1 MDNEKSKRVGICVY
15 GASSS
20 RIAAAYTAAA
30 RQLGSLI
37 AAKGWDC
44 INGAGSHGLMRAAS
58 DGALDAGG
66 TATGVIP
73 QFMVDNGWSY
83 SRLTRTIVTTDMH
96 QRKRTMASMASAFV
110 AMPGGCGTIE
120 ELMEVFTWIQLGII
134 DSGKPLV
141 VLNTGGYYNHLIAQ
155 VEQSAADG
163 FMKPSHRSLWHIA
176 ATPQQ
181 AVEAI
186 ERAFGQGPQPV
197 ESKY

>member
-110 AMPGGCGTIE
+110 AMPGG
-120 ELMEVFTWIQLGII
+120 
-134 DSGKPLV
+134 
-141 VLNTGGYYNHLIAQ
+141 YYNHLIAQ
-155 VEQSAADG
+155 VEQSAAEG
-163 FMKPSHRSLWHIA
+163 FMKPSNRSLWHIA

>member
-1 MDNEKSKRVGICVY
+1 MKSSTKILVF

-20 RIAAAYTAAA
+20 KIAKTFADDAYL
-30 RQLGSLI
+30 LGQPI
-37 AAKGWDC
+37 AQKGWAS
-44 INGAGSHGLMRAAS
+44 INGAGCDGLMRAAS

-96 QRKRTMASMASAFV
+96 QRKEKMAALADAIV
-110 AMPGGCGTIE
+110 ALPGGCGTWE
-120 ELMEVFTWIQLGII
+120 ELFEAFTWRQLNIM
-134 DSGKPLV
+134 SKPIVL
-141 VLNTGGYYNHLIAQ
+141 LNTGGYYNHLIAQ
-155 VEQSAADG
+155 VEQSAAEG